1 VYFWNRH
8 LHRSGIVQFGI
19 GSFGARDA
27 RIRLESS
34 ALTASQHLD
43 GFAIVTA
50 GNFCAC
56 AMALKKGRPKPPP
69 IPQRN
74 IPIFFF

>member
-1 VYFWNRH
+1 M
-8 LHRSGIVQFGI
+8 VQSGI
-19 GSFGARDA
+19 GSFGACDA
-27 RIRLESS
+27 RIRLPSS

-50 GNFCAC
+50 GNFWPWDIE
-56 AMALKKGRPKPPP
+56 LKKGRPKPPP